1 MRLRQLY
8 EDGRIV
14 KGVNTTVDVGPD
26 EIKIQAAKFGNTVD
40 KDGRPPT
47 LSKKVKGKSTNVL
60 FNLGMTESK
69 DPALHIRHAIELEAR
84 AEEIWKRSRIYLKWK
99 SSAQKLRQIGKVIQA
114 GQDPKKFIRDLNMFY
129 NWYISWI
136 QKNKLPN
143 ELIRL
148 LKQIQK
154 LLVDNIKNESDLEE
168 ALGEIAS
175 ATEIYV
181 DMDGVLA
188 DFFGDWAKL
197 MGVDSFRD
205 IKDVE
210 QALEK
215 IKNTD
220 DFWLNLPLTDNAKGL
235 LKLIKQVK
243 GSYSICSSP
252 LPGDKNSV
260 PHKKEW
266 IKKNLAF
273 FPPKE
278 IIITH
283 NKPQYAKQKDGT
295 PNILIDDYGVNVSAW
310 EAAGGIGFK
319 HKDHKFE
326 RTAKNI
332 KQHMDA
338 DVEEGALI
346 PNPKNTFITKSD
358 TAYDHYKVGTNLANL
373 KSVPKGAN
381 YDEPDVVIAPYAGQK
396 EMKYLMKQ
404 LNRIGYK
411 TQDAQGYQDTHYDEE
426 PTGGEAPPQMKGQGP
441 LGKIKISKLRG
452 VQKERTYEKLAK
464 QLERVLE
471 DDYAPLQIDRK
482 GRVVNGHHR
491 LDALRL
497 VGEEYAR
504 VHMIDDVVENV
515 KETYA
520 DDQREK
526 TKRQLAK
533 HDKAMVKSARDSI
546 KKYEKDK
553 EQKTDENFADGKKKG
568 KSRPGRVKKSGAS
581 CNGSVTSLRKKAK
594 NASGERAKMY
604 HWCANMKGGKK

>member
-60 FNLGMTESK
+60 FNLGMVTEST
-69 DPALHIRHAIELEAR
+69 DFA
-84 AEEIWKRSRIYLKWK
+84 
-99 SSAQKLRQIGKVIQA
+99 
-114 GQDPKKFIRDLNMFY
+114 
-129 NWYISWI
+129 
-136 QKNKLPN
+136 
-143 ELIRL
+143 
-148 LKQIQK
+148 
-154 LLVDNIKNESDLEE
+154 E

-252 LPGDKNSV
+252 LPGDENSV

-283 NKPQYAKQKDGT
+283 NKPQYAKQQDGT

-326 RTAKNI
+326 RTAKTLSNI
-332 KQHMDA
+332 W
-338 DVEEGALI
+338 
-346 PNPKNTFITKSD
+346 T
-358 TAYDHYKVGTNLANL
+358 
-373 KSVPKGAN
+373 
-381 YDEPDVVIAPYAGQK
+381 
-396 EMKYLMKQ
+396 LM
-404 LNRIGYK
+404 
-411 TQDAQGYQDTHYDEE
+411 
-426 PTGGEAPPQMKGQGP
+426 
-441 LGKIKISKLRG
+441 
-452 VQKERTYEKLAK
+452 
-464 QLERVLE
+464 
-471 DDYAPLQIDRK
+471 
-482 GRVVNGHHR
+482 
-491 LDALRL
+491 
-497 VGEEYAR
+497 
-504 VHMIDDVVENV
+504 
-515 KETYA
+515 
-520 DDQREK
+520 
-526 TKRQLAK
+526 
-533 HDKAMVKSARDSI
+533 
-546 KKYEKDK
+546 
-553 EQKTDENFADGKKKG
+553 
-568 KSRPGRVKKSGAS
+568 
-581 CNGSVTSLRKKAK
+581 
-594 NASGERAKMY
+594 
-604 HWCANMKGGKK
+604 

>member
-60 FNLGMTESK
+60 FNLGMVTEST
-69 DPALHIRHAIELEAR
+69 DFA
-84 AEEIWKRSRIYLKWK
+84 
-99 SSAQKLRQIGKVIQA
+99 
-114 GQDPKKFIRDLNMFY
+114 
-129 NWYISWI
+129 
-136 QKNKLPN
+136 
-143 ELIRL
+143 
-148 LKQIQK
+148 
-154 LLVDNIKNESDLEE
+154 E

-283 NKPQYAKQKDGT
+283 NKPQYAKQQDGT

-346 PNPKNTFITKSD
+346 PNPKNT
-358 TAYDHYKVGTNLANL
+358 
-373 KSVPKGAN
+373 
-381 YDEPDVVIAPYAGQK
+381 
-396 EMKYLMKQ
+396 
-404 LNRIGYK
+404 
-411 TQDAQGYQDTHYDEE
+411 
-426 PTGGEAPPQMKGQGP
+426 
-441 LGKIKISKLRG
+441 
-452 VQKERTYEKLAK
+452 
-464 QLERVLE
+464 
-471 DDYAPLQIDRK
+471 
-482 GRVVNGHHR
+482 
-491 LDALRL
+491 
-497 VGEEYAR
+497 AR
-504 VHMIDDVVENV
+504 VKQVMPKIEIPFN
-515 KETYA
+515 
-520 DDQREK
+520 
-526 TKRQLAK
+526 
-533 HDKAMVKSARDSI
+533 SGSI
-546 KKYEKDK
+546 LNIINNE
-553 EQKTDENFADGKKKG
+553 
-568 KSRPGRVKKSGAS
+568 
-581 CNGSVTSLRKKAK
+581 
-594 NASGERAKMY
+594 
-604 HWCANMKGGKK
+604 